1 MDNKYAALIYTFFL
15 LVSLNGKAQDIHDH
29 EHEHI
34 HDDHKTEL
42 GIANSLVYFTGES
55 QLCYGLHVHLVRNI
69 GHSKF
74 SAGLGYERIF
84 DEHKHNTVGIVGMY
98 TPIERLHFSLSP
110 GIAFEGAHPSEKN
123 FAIHFETTYEF
134 QVGDVHMGPLLELA
148 HDSEDY
154 HISLG
159 VHIGLGFK

>member
-1 MDNKYAALIYTFFL
+1 MNNKIALAIFTFFL
-15 LVSLNGKAQDIHDH
+15 LVSVNGKAQEIHDH
-29 EHEHI
+29 EHEHN

-42 GIANSLVYFTGES
+42 GIANSLVYFTGEQELS
-55 QLCYGLHVHLVRNI
+55 YGLHVHLVRNI

-98 TPIERLHFSLSP
+98 SPIERLYIALSP
-110 GIAFEGAHPSEKN
+110 GIAFEGTHTAEKN

-134 QVGDVHMGPLLELA
+134 QVGNIHMGPLLELA

-159 VHIGLGFK
+159 VHICL